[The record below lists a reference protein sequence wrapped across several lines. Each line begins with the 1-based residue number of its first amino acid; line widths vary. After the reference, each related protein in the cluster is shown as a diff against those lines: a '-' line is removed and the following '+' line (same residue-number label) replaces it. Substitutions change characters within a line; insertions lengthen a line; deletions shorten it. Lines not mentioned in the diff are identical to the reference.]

1 MQLFELK
8 DGDGRD
14 GAGYDRVMNP
24 AARALASRPLPQGG
38 RPAGATLHADR
49 KENLP
54 TRDAH
59 SLAHSD
65 TQAARL

>member
-14 GAGYDRVMNP
+14 GAGYDRAMNP
-24 AARALASRPLPQGG
+24 AARALASRPLPQGC
-38 RPAGATLHADR
+38 RPAGATLHAGG

-54 TRDAH
+54 TCDAP
-59 SLAHSD
+59 SLAHSN